1 MSLLTRAR
9 AIPTKQVQKGRP
21 RDGQMPERGV
31 VEVKSVG
38 DDAWLTANSDQVSR
52 YWNHYRLVLVT
63 NTRDFV
69 LVSEDAAGRPAKLE
83 SFRLADSPEEFHRRL
98 EKPCAS
104 AVSPLRTAARSSF
117 IPPCTIFAKAAPRPA
132 RSCAHSPEK
141 SNRTGASFAAS
152 PRREPSDKRRK
163 VPNPTPRCLGPFVRP
178 RLAGAVAP
186 ASRRRGR
193 GRATDTSS
201 EAVEGGRSRRSV
213 ARAMGIALPTV
224 QRVLA
229 ASETWLSPDM
239 KQEALGAIWGSA
251 QFRLP
256 GVTLAYR

>member
-1 MSLLTRAR
+1 MVSLLTRAR

-69 LVSEDAAGRPAKLE
+69 LVSEDAAGRPVKLE

-163 VPNPTPRCLGPFVRP
+163 VPNPRRDVSAHSFDLDSPEPWRRHHGEEAEAVQPIHRP
-178 RLAGAVAP
+178 RPSRAAAP
-186 ASRRRGR
+186 GDRWPGRWVSPVKSRVVCKSERKLLDAS
-193 GRATDTSS
+193 
-201 EAVEGGRSRRSV
+201 V
-213 ARAMGIALPTV
+213 
-224 QRVLA
+224 
-229 ASETWLSPDM
+229 
-239 KQEALGAIWGSA
+239 
-251 QFRLP
+251 RLP
-256 GVTLAYR
+256 WRPPSVREA

>member
-1 MSLLTRAR
+1 MLNPKVFCVGELADQG
-9 AIPTKQVQKGRP
+9 AGHPDFGLYAAKQVQKGRP

-104 AVSPLRTAARSSF
+104 LSARLGR
-117 IPPCTIFAKAAPRPA
+117 PHAAPYRLAPSS
-132 RSCAHSPEK
+132 RRQRH
-141 SNRTGASFAAS
+141 G
-152 PRREPSDKRRK
+152 PRQ
-163 VPNPTPRCLGPFVRP
+163 VVRP
-178 RLAGAVAP
+178 
-186 ASRRRGR
+186 
-193 GRATDTSS
+193 
-201 EAVEGGRSRRSV
+201 
-213 ARAMGIALPTV
+213 
-224 QRVLA
+224 
-229 ASETWLSPDM
+229 
-239 KQEALGAIWGSA
+239 
-251 QFRLP
+251 
-256 GVTLAYR
+256 